1 MRLKGKE
8 GQRVTGKAVSLAAER
23 RWPDEAAAGSDPSC
37 VDAPATR
44 SRSFLPRRRARVS
57 STLKLFASSSGRLPV
72 HRVWGKKSPDRIL
85 HAQCIC
91 VRASHHPSLEH
102 SRSSR
107 NAPKYGGCWFNCR
120 PHIRGRSI
128 HRFGLALQQQ
138 LLQAK
143 VTHRLCSS

>member
-44 SRSFLPRRRARVS
+44 SRSFLPRRRARAS
-57 STLKLFASSSGRLPV
+57 STLKLFAFSSGRLPV

-85 HAQCIC
+85 HAQCISGALKKQQEC
-91 VRASHHPSLEH
+91 AQVWWLLIQLPPPTFAVDQSIDSVWP
-102 SRSSR
+102 
-107 NAPKYGGCWFNCR
+107 FNSNYYKPR
-120 PHIRGRSI
+120 
-128 HRFGLALQQQ
+128 
-138 LLQAK
+138 
-143 VTHRLCSS
+143 